1 MSSRNRL
8 FMDTQKL
15 LPEITYQFARS
26 GGKGGQNVNKVS
38 TKAELRFSVSGSTA
52 LTDDERAVLLEKLAN
67 KLTTEGEL
75 VLTHQ
80 TERTQLANK
89 EKVTQKFLR
98 LIAKAFEV
106 PKPRKATRPSR
117 ASQEE
122 RKADKKKRGD
132 LKASRRKVAID

>member
-1 MSSRNRL
+1 
-8 FMDTQKL
+8 MDSTKL
-15 LPEITYQFARS
+15 QPELQYQFARS

-38 TKAELRFSVSGSTA
+38 TKAELRFDIPNSMV
-52 LTDDERAVLLEKLAN
+52 LTDDEKTLLLEKLAN

-89 EKVTQKFLR
+89 EKVTEKFFR
-98 LIAKAFEV
+98 LITKAFEK
-106 PKPRKATRPSR
+106 PKPRKVSRPTK

-122 RKADKKKRGD
+122 RKVAKQKRGE
-132 LKASRRKVAID
+132 LKARRRKVEQE